1 MEHTDKPKWKPGF
14 LIHFVNMYRKYENK
28 GFPMIEYGGHSPKYS
43 ETLIYQASRGKE
55 SGPVIWEAR

>member
-1 MEHTDKPKWKPGF
+1 
-14 LIHFVNMYRKYENK
+14 MYRKYENK

-43 ETLIYQASRGKE
+43 ETLIYQVSRGKE